1 MIKLIAVIVVIII
14 LMYVSLNVTINF
26 IKNND
31 DVNICNKKIV
41 KLALSIFS
49 GIAIGILYLKY
60 YTLPV
65 KFLRYAVL
73 MFYLIISRYIDYHTT
88 NVYDFLSY
96 IFFALGLI
104 FLAIDFFYY
113 GEIRL
118 YIIGAVGTLIVS
130 SIISAFKFL
139 GWGDVEVFSI
149 ASLYVGGFVSLL
161 NIFLAIAIAGIDT
174 VYKLLRKQVKLSD
187 RGTLCPFIA
196 VSTYIIL
203 FFVI

>member
-1 MIKLIAVIVVIII
+1 MIKLIAVIVVTII

-31 DVNICNKKIV
+31 DVNICDKKFV
-41 KLALSIFS
+41 KIALSIFS
-49 GIAIGILYLKY
+49 GMAIGILYLKY
-60 YTLPV
+60 YTLPI

-73 MFYLIISRYIDYHTT
+73 MFYLIITGYIDYHTR

-96 IFFALGLI
+96 IFLAVGLI
-104 FLAIDFFYY
+104 FLVIDFFYY

-118 YIIGAVGTLIVS
+118 YLIGAVGTLIVS
-130 SIISAFKFL
+130 SIIAAFKFL

-149 ASLYVGGFVSLL
+149 VSLYIGGFVSLL
-161 NIFLAIAIAGIDT
+161 NIFLAIAIAGINT

-203 FFVI
+203 FLVI